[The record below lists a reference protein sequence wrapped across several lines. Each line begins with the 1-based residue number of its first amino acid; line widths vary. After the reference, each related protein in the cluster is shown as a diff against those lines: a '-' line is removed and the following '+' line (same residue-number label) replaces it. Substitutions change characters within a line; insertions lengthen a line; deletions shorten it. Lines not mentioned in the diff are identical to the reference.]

1 MNHLKGLLGV
11 LLVAAMV
18 SLGSA
23 GPVFSRSEAF
33 KENIFPVGQLK
44 PTDSKL
50 KVKVGGK
57 APDFT
62 LPSVGGEKIS
72 LRQFQGKKNVV
83 LSFVPA
89 AWTPVC
95 SDQWPGYNITQGLFE
110 EHNAILLGITVDNIP
125 TLYSWTNQMGR
136 LWFPVL
142 SDFFPHG
149 AVAARFGILR
159 TDGTSE
165 RALFVIDK
173 KGIIRYIDVHDI
185 NQRPPLEALM
195 GELGKLE
202 RRLSKINGFSRAR
215 IKALLDAEDY
225 AGLMELSDA
234 HGGKVSNSLISLA
247 ADLDEERRWR
257 AIRALG
263 LVTARMYDRE
273 PEQAR
278 RVVRQLIW
286 NLNEESGGIGWGMPE
301 AFGEILALRE
311 ELAVEYGSILA
322 CYLIEPE
329 RSLDHEDLQRGVI
342 WALGRL
348 KVFPKEYAGGSR
360 PGLDQGAA
368 AGQSDSPSNS
378 RLGPGRDRGPRGLS
392 AFEGLAE
399 SRRNA

>member
-1 MNHLKGLLGV
+1 MNHLKGLLGF
-11 LLVAAMV
+11 LLVAALV

-50 KVKVGGK
+50 KVKVGGE

-62 LPSVGGEKIS
+62 LPSVGGEQVS
-72 LRQFQGKKNVV
+72 LRQFLGKKNVV

-110 EHNAILLGITVDNIP
+110 EHDAILLGITVDNIP

-149 AVAARFGILR
+149 AVAARFGVLR

-185 NQRPPLEALM
+185 NQRPPP
-195 GELGKLE
+195 G
-202 RRLSKINGFSRAR
+202 SP
-215 IKALLDAEDY
+215 D
-225 AGLMELSDA
+225 
-234 HGGKVSNSLISLA
+234 
-247 ADLDEERRWR
+247 
-257 AIRALG
+257 
-263 LVTARMYDRE
+263 
-273 PEQAR
+273 
-278 RVVRQLIW
+278 
-286 NLNEESGGIGWGMPE
+286 GGIGKAGKIKIH
-301 AFGEILALRE
+301 AF
-311 ELAVEYGSILA
+311 
-322 CYLIEPE
+322 
-329 RSLDHEDLQRGVI
+329 
-342 WALGRL
+342 
-348 KVFPKEYAGGSR
+348 
-360 PGLDQGAA
+360 
-368 AGQSDSPSNS
+368 QSPD
-378 RLGPGRDRGPRGLS
+378 
-392 AFEGLAE
+392 
-399 SRRNA
+399 